1 MSLWV
6 GRLIVNVYNFQI
18 NTLNSVNIQVK
29 NVVLG
34 TILKMGGQMCK
45 NGEGASNRCTKNKS
59 EPHDDKQPEKE
70 ATGQECDKRST
81 GNLKPIQSVFNI
93 SFVLIISFREKIK
106 D

>member
-1 MSLWV
+1 
-6 GRLIVNVYNFQI
+6 
-18 NTLNSVNIQVK
+18 
-29 NVVLG
+29 
-34 TILKMGGQMCK
+34 MGGQLCK
-45 NGEGASNRCTKNKS
+45 NGKGASNRCTKNKS
-59 EPHDDKQPEKE
+59 EPLDDKQPEKE